1 MRKITYK
8 ETLVLVF
15 SVNFVKFP
23 IATFLTENL
32 RWLLLSGPTLHKEI
46 ARGMLAYG

>member
-23 IATFLTENL
+23 ITPFLTEHL
-32 RWLLLSGPTLHKEI
+32 QWLLLSGPTLHNEI
-46 ARGMLAYG
+46 TCGMLAYG

>member
-15 SVNFVKFP
+15 SMNFVKFP
-23 IATFLTENL
+23 ITPFLTEHL
-32 RWLLLSGPTLHKEI
+32 RWLLLSGPTLHNEI
-46 ARGMLAYG
+46 TCGMLAYG